1 MALDSKAA
9 IPEARAVVSEAAT
22 HAAVHEQAASATQTL
37 ATSPR
42 ILLIVR
48 AGRSTIH
55 PSWIYTAAPYVDVAL
70 SVFDESDFSQHP
82 IIRQHS
88 IAGGKFEGFKALFD
102 ACPQLLE
109 SYDYFWLIDD
119 DLYLPHETILMVRKL
134 LAVFRFALAAP
145 ALSHTSFFSWPINIR
160 NDRLLFRGTDFVE
173 IMTPI
178 MSRAFL
184 ATCLPHFGENRSGWG
199 QEWLWRRFLR
209 ERGLFAAILDAAP
222 IVHTRPLGRGTI
234 YKDRP
239 AGCPDPHSERDQ
251 LIAKFA
257 LDPGTAFRNLFGV
270 TLGPAPR
277 LLAGVDLIQEMLC
290 GYNALLRHDQGELL
304 RCLDYLLKLGP
315 IAATEDLRSLAGFD
329 LVEFYVRAG
338 SVAPSLLM

>member
-1 MALDSKAA
+1 MALDSKVAVL
-9 IPEARAVVSEAAT
+9 EARAPVSEAAT
-22 HAAVHEQAASATQTL
+22 RAATHEQMSAAPQAL
-37 ATSPR
+37 TSLPR
-42 ILLIVR
+42 MLLIVR

-55 PSWIYTAAPYVDVAL
+55 SSWIYTAAPHVDVAL

-102 ACPQLLE
+102 SCPQLVE
-109 SYDYFWLIDD
+109 AYDYFWLIDD
-119 DLYLPHETILMVRKL
+119 DLYLPYETILMVRKL
-134 LAVFRFALAAP
+134 LSMFRFALAAP
-145 ALSHTSFFSWPINIR
+145 TLSYTSFFSWPINIL

-173 IMTPI
+173 IMAPI

-184 ATCLPHFGENRSGWG
+184 TTCLPHFGENRSGWG
-199 QEWLWRRFLR
+199 LEWLWRRFLR
-209 ERGLFAAILDAAP
+209 EHGLFAAVLDAAP

-257 LDPGTAFRNLFGV
+257 LDPGTPFRNLFGV
-270 TLGPAPR
+270 TLGPGPR
-277 LLAGVDLIQEMLC
+277 LLTGVDLIQEMLC
-290 GYNALLRHDQGELL
+290 GYNALLRHDQAALL

-315 IAATEDLRSLAGFD
+315 IATIEDLRSLTGFD
-329 LVEFYVRAG
+329 LVEFYVRSGAVT
-338 SVAPSLLM
+338 SSLLV

>member
-1 MALDSKAA
+1 MGLDGKIAV
-9 IPEARAVVSEAAT
+9 PEARAVVPD
-22 HAAVHEQAASATQTL
+22 SATL
-37 ATSPR
+37 AALRDQMTTTTQALASLPKV
-42 ILLIVR
+42 LLIVR

-55 PSWIYTAAPYVDVAL
+55 HSWIYTAAPYIDVAL

-82 IIRQHS
+82 IISQHS
-88 IAGGKFEGFKALFD
+88 TVGGKFEGFKALFD
-102 ACPQLLE
+102 AHPRLVQ

-145 ALSHTSFFSWPINIR
+145 ALSYTSFFSWPINIR

-173 IMTPI
+173 IMAPI

-199 QEWLWRRFLR
+199 QEWLWRQFLR
-209 ERGLFAAILDAAP
+209 ERGFFAAILDAAP

-239 AGCPDPHSERDQ
+239 AGCPDPNIERDQ

-257 LDPGTAFRNLFGV
+257 LDPGTPFRNLFGV

-277 LLAGVDLIQEMLC
+277 LLAGVDLVQEMLC
-290 GYNALLRHDQGELL
+290 GYNAVLRHDQGAVL

-315 IAATEDLRSLAGFD
+315 IATTEDLRSLVGFD
-329 LVEFYVRAG
+329 LVEFYVRSGA
-338 SVAPSLLM
+338 VAASLFT